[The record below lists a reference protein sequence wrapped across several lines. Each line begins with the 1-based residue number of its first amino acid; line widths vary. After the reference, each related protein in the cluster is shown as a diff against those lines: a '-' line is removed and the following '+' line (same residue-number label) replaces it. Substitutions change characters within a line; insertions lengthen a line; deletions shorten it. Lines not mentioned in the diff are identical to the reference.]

1 MLTGAIIAGVVFGL
15 YFTLVGLGLNLVF
28 GVMRIVNLAHGDI
41 LMLGGVAAWGLFS
54 GLGLHPLVSAVL
66 VLVVFLVCGLPLY
79 YAVVPRL
86 LRSRDSEMLSL
97 ILFFGLSQMI
107 EAVTTISIGSTE
119 RSLPPRLMGV
129 GPVTLLGTRLPK
141 AWFFSAAVAALAVL
155 FVYLYLYRTRLGTLT
170 RAVMVSRDEA
180 LATGIDVNFVSAIAF
195 GISLGLAGVAGVFA
209 PFIMGSITPNMG
221 VALNLTAFA
230 VIVVG
235 TLGNPLGTLLG
246 GIIYGV
252 SLMLMQTYL
261 SSWANLLPNLLL
273 IAVLGQ
279 ARGHPRPE
287 DAPCIIPGSAGPSW
301 TPPSPPSSSPGW
313 ASPGVSIQTS

>member
-1 MLTGAIIAGVVFGL
+1 MLTGALIAGVVFGL

-28 GVMRIVNLAHGDI
+28 GVMRIVNLAHGDF
-41 LMLGGVAAWGLFS
+41 LMLGGIAAWALFS
-54 GLGLHPLVSAVL
+54 GLGLHPMVSAIL
-66 VLVVFLVCGLPLY
+66 VVVVFLIVGFPVY

-97 ILFFGLSQMI
+97 ILFFGVSQMI
-107 EAVTTISIGSTE
+107 EAVTTISIGATE

-129 GPVTLLGTRLPK
+129 GPIILFGTRLPK
-141 AWFFSAAVAALAVL
+141 AWFFSAAASAIAVL
-155 FVYLYLYRTRLGTLT
+155 CVYLYLYRTRLGTLT

-180 LATGIDVNFVSAIAF
+180 LATGIDVNMVSAIAF
-195 GISLGLAGVAGVFA
+195 GISLALAGVAGVFA
-209 PFIMGSITPNMG
+209 PFILGSITPNMG

-261 SSWANLLPNLLL
+261 SSWANLLPNLML
-273 IAVLGQ
+273 IAVLLV
-279 ARGHPRPE
+279 RPE
-287 DAPCIIPGSAGPSW
+287 GILGRKTRRA
-301 TPPSPPSSSPGW
+301 
-313 ASPGVSIQTS
+313 